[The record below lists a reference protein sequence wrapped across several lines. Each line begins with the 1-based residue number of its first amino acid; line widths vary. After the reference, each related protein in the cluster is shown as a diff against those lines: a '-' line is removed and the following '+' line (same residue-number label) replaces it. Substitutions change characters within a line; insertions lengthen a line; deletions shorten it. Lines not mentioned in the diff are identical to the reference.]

1 MSLQVQAHKI
11 MTLPRTSRLLAQT
24 LNDAIALVGVRV
36 RTFVRPEI
44 VGDASLTDI
53 SQNMQV
59 YILPNKCAL

>member
-11 MTLPRTSRLLAQT
+11 MSLPRTSRLLART